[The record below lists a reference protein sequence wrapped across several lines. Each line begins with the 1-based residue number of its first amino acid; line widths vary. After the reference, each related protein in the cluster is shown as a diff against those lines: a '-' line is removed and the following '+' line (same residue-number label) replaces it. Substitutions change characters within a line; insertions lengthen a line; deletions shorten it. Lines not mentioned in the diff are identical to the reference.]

1 MVYEII
7 YYKDDRIFMFEYY
20 ILIVLY
26 EKIIKFQKQ
35 IQWNYLLYYIL
46 VKKRVF
52 LIKMKR

>member
-26 EKIIKFQKQ
+26 EEIIKFQKQ